1 MGSGNVAATCV
12 VTVCHAF
19 PAALMFF
26 VVCLFLL
33 CLYVVALA
41 MGWAYPGNSVAS
53 YFMWRILSQ
62 PPLFS
67 VSSSSMPS
75 NRKRPATSAP
85 VRQSSRRRRP
95 SSALHLPGEP
105 TDPALAST
113 GDDSAKT
120 GDVAA
125 SRMAQNVNAASP
137 TTIPPALLSHIT
149 AEVSR
154 VVAAS
159 LAALSAPSTSTA
171 VTVQPV
177 APPSTSTAASAPA
190 VDAAM
195 QGSVASAL
203 QALSG
208 LSLPPT
214 GPGRHAPIPNSCS
227 PTPATVELAAVI
239 STLLRFSLQPSSLPT
254 YNRAWRLFNQF
265 SEVILGSAVIKF
277 PVSPSTLALLI
288 AYLVQRNYAA
298 STVNTYVS
306 ALG

>member
-1 MGSGNVAATCV
+1 
-12 VTVCHAF
+12 
-19 PAALMFF
+19 MFF

-75 NRKRPATSAP
+75 NRKRTATSAP

-137 TTIPPALLSHIT
+137 TTIPPALRFRGLWQPPLRPFQHHPRLPQ
-149 AEVSR
+149 SR
-154 VVAAS
+154 PNLWHLHPPPLPLVLRQS
-159 LAALSAPSTSTA
+159 MLQCRGLWHRLFRPFQLHRFRQLA
-171 VTVQPV
+171 PV
-177 APPSTSTAASAPA
+177 DMHPF
-190 VDAAM
+190 
-195 QGSVASAL
+195 
-203 QALSG
+203 
-208 LSLPPT
+208 PT
-214 GPGRHAPIPNSCS
+214 LVPLH
-227 PTPATVELAAVI
+227 
-239 STLLRFSLQPSSLPT
+239 LQPL
-254 YNRAWRLFNQF
+254 NWQL
-265 SEVILGSAVIKF
+265 
-277 PVSPSTLALLI
+277 
-288 AYLVQRNYAA
+288 
-298 STVNTYVS
+298 
-306 ALG
+306 